1 MNEGEKRYMITVFQ
15 KSLINFIMFSIKIFL
30 KLFCIKC
37 CEQAP
42 KFITHINLK
51 KTDLIFIY
59 MFNHTQIKIICQ
71 DVYFVAWRGLTR
83 IKVSV
88 IITMSELN
96 KQVSLIPL
104 RVFQIPLVYS
114 KGLTRIKV
122 SVIITMSELNKQVS
136 LILLRIYQRYLEYQT
151 V

>member
-15 KSLINFIMFSIKIFL
+15 KSLINFIMFFIKIFL

-37 CEQAP
+37 CELAP

-51 KTDLIFIY
+51 KIDLIFIY

-71 DVYFVAWRGLTR
+71 DVYFLAWRGLTR
-83 IKVSV
+83 IG
-88 IITMSELN
+88 I
-96 KQVSLIPL
+96 
-104 RVFQIPLVYS
+104 
-114 KGLTRIKV
+114 